1 MILGFDPVT
10 SGRADRVCAG
20 RATGTFPASIMS
32 DAAAIEPTALDH
44 VALWVADRD
53 YVAAFLI
60 NHLGMHEIERTD
72 EFTLVGAE
80 ARLGKLTLFA
90 AEGPREPGVLERVVL
105 SVTDLEA
112 AVARLPA
119 DLARERVDG
128 VVAFE
133 GPEGL
138 GLGLAEA
145 EDPQVEYDINR
156 VIVRVPDPAR
166 AHDELEALG
175 FEARGD
181 ALAVA
186 EKELRLEVGERG
198 REERPLLNHIAL
210 LVDSANGVRDEAE
223 RRGLEIDRFVDA
235 ENTLAVFVWGPDGIK
250 LEYVE
255 HKPTFSLV

>member
-1 MILGFDPVT
+1 MADHA
-10 SGRADRVCAG
+10 RA
-20 RATGTFPASIMS
+20 P
-32 DAAAIEPTALDH
+32 IEPTSLDH

-53 YVAAFLI
+53 YLAAFLI
-60 NHLGMHEIERTD
+60 NHLGMHEIERT
-72 EFTLVGAE
+72 ESFTLVGAD

-90 AEGPREPGVLERVVL
+90 ADGPRDPGVLERVVL
-105 SVTDLEA
+105 SVSDLGA
-112 AVARLPA
+112 AVSQLPA
-119 DLARERVDG
+119 DLQRERRDG
-128 VVAFE
+128 LVTFD

-138 GLGLAEA
+138 GLGLTEA
-145 EDPQVEYDINR
+145 DQPQVEYDINH
-156 VIVRVPDPAR
+156 VVVRVPDPAR

-175 FEARGD
+175 FEARGG

-198 REERPLLNHIAL
+198 GEERPLLNHIAL
-210 LVDSANGVRDEAE
+210 LVDSAGAVRDEAE
-223 RRGLEIDRFVDA
+223 RRGLEIDKFVDA